1 MTQKEVKR
9 QELFLERAWRENVFL
24 LYPHST
30 ALEEEDISSAIP
42 AGGCVCVNAHVCVF
56 MYYTSVSML

>member
-9 QELFLERAWRENVFL
+9 EKSFLERAWRAKVFL

-30 ALEEEDISSAIP
+30 ALEDEDISSAIP
-42 AGGCVCVNAHVCVF
+42 AGGCVCVYAHVCVF
-56 MYYTSVSML
+56 MYYTSVSMV